1 MKFGEYLGI
10 SAKDFL
16 KFCQKLENAKYKPW
30 FEYSETVKNIL
41 TRDGNAKY

>member
-1 MKFGEYLGI
+1 MKFGEYLEI
-10 SAKDFL
+10 SRKDFL

>member
-1 MKFGEYLGI
+1 MKFGEYLEI

-16 KFCQKLENAKYKPW
+16 KFCQKLENAKYKSW

>member
-1 MKFGEYLGI
+1 MKFGKYLEI
-10 SAKDFL
+10 SAKYFL
-16 KFCQKLENAKYKPW
+16 KFCQKLENAMYKPW